1 MSFYSAEAELTP
13 FGSMTPSQAHSLPFF
28 SSSAIPSRLG
38 NPGAVYVAVHSLGHL
53 DLLWVSQ
60 VALVVKNPPATAG
73 DVGDLGS
80 IPGLGRSPGGGH
92 GDPLQY
98 SCLENPMDRGVW
110 WAIVYRV
117 AKSQT

>member
-13 FGSMTPSQAHSLPFF
+13 FGSMTPSQAHLLPFF
-28 SSSAIPSRLG
+28 SSSAIPSHLG
-38 NPGAVYVAVHSLGHL
+38 NPGAVYVAVHSLGYL
-53 DLLWVSQ
+53 DSLWVSQ
-60 VALVVKNPPATAG
+60 VALVVKNLTATAG

-92 GDPLQY
+92 GDPLQDP
-98 SCLENPMDRGVW
+98 CLESPMDRGVW